1 MARNQILVHRWG
13 PRSRISAMFRRRTQP
28 EFSFVCGASL
38 QCRRI
43 LGGQNLVRVRIVV
56 APILRAGARAKGGKG
71 GRGAK
76 ERKNVRRFLFSLPAP
91 FDSPHF
97 LLSSGS
103 FNMALSRAK
112 LLARPKKTP
121 ALQATVVKANHFQAF
136 SNWHFPNVSQMVR
149 NHFRC
154 KVARF
159 SLLHFF
165 PQMVLYLASFVAT
178 IPHVFEGMLKIRIG

>member
-1 MARNQILVHRWG
+1 MQAYFGWAKPSSCLHCCS
-13 PRSRISAMFRRRTQP
+13 PHL
-28 EFSFVCGASL
+28 FVSG
-38 QCRRI
+38 R
-43 LGGQNLVRVRIVV
+43 LGRVEIVT
-56 APILRAGARAKGGKG
+56 LRAGARAKGGKG

-103 FNMALSRAK
+103 FNMALSRAR

-136 SNWHFPNVSQMVR
+136 SNWHLPNVSQMVR

-165 PQMVLYLASFVAT
+165 HRWFSIWPLLLPQFLTF
-178 IPHVFEGMLKIRIG
+178 LKGC